1 MLKWLKRALLII
13 VLALFFFIA
22 VFFAIRNDQ
31 LVTLDLV
38 LWQGPVLSVALY
50 MILAFAVGVVLAII
64 ASSALLFRLEQR
76 VRRLTKRLGKQ
87 KAELDALRKASLST
101 ELTERE

>member
-13 VLALFFFIA
+13 VLALFLFIA
-22 VFFAIRNDQ
+22 IFFAIRNDQ

-50 MILAFAVGVVLAII
+50 MILAFAVGVILALL

-76 VRRLTKRLGKQ
+76 LRRSNKRIAKQ
-87 KAELDALRKASLST
+87 QTELDALRKASLST

>member
-13 VLALFFFIA
+13 VLALFLFIA
-22 VFFAIRNDQ
+22 IFFAIRNDQ

-50 MILAFAVGVVLAII
+50 MILAFAVGVILALL

-76 VRRLTKRLGKQ
+76 LRRSNKRIAKQ
-87 KAELDALRKASLST
+87 QAELDALRKASLST